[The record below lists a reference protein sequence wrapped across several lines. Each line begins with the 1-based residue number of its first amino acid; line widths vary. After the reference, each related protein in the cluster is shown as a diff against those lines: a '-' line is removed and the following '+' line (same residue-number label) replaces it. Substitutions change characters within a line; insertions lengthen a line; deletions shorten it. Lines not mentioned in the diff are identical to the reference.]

1 MAENNYRVD
10 AVDCAIDVLQAIAQ
24 EQGLS
29 MADIARKVGGSR
41 QRIFRMIKTL
51 EARDL
56 IERGRDG
63 KSYRIGIGTLL
74 LGAAARGQF
83 DLVQVAE
90 PIMEELGIA
99 TQETVQLRV
108 RDGSD
113 SLCIAYW
120 EPDRLVRVHADVGQ
134 RGSLFG
140 GSGKVFLAYM
150 TSDERQGFLSD
161 PLPRY
166 TPNSITEIST
176 LLGRLDQIRSSGFS
190 ISYGEV
196 NEELISISAPIF
208 SADERLIAVLN
219 LAAPAS
225 RMPRE
230 AAEAAARLVIDAAE
244 RASRLMRF
252 SQPNG
257 DKGRFS

>member
-1 MAENNYRVD
+1 MSENNYRVE
-10 AVDCAIDVLQAIAQ
+10 AVDCAIDVLQAIAH

-51 EARDL
+51 EARNL

-83 DLVQVAE
+83 DLVQVTE
-90 PIMEELGIA
+90 PIMAELGNA

-108 RDGSD
+108 RDGRD
-113 SLCIAYW
+113 SVCIACW
-120 EPDRLVRVHADVGQ
+120 EPDRLVRVHADIGQ

-140 GSGKVFLAYM
+140 GSGKVLLAYM
-150 TSDERQGFLSD
+150 SDEERQGFLRD

-166 TPNSITEIST
+166 TANSISDIHT
-176 LLGRLDQIRSSGFS
+176 LLGRLEQIRASGFS
-190 ISYGEV
+190 VSYGEV

-208 SADERLIAVLN
+208 SSDERLVAVLN

-225 RMPRE
+225 RMPQE
-230 AAEAAARLVIDAAE
+230 AAEAGARLVVDAAE
-244 RASRLMRF
+244 RASRLMRLNH
-252 SQPNG
+252 PNG
-257 DKGRFS
+257 DRNNFS

>member
-41 QRIFRMIKTL
+41 QRIFRMVKTL

-83 DLVQVAE
+83 DLVQVTE

-108 RDGSD
+108 RDGND

-150 TSDERQGFLSD
+150 TNDERQGFLSD

-166 TPNSITEIST
+166 TPNSITDIST
-176 LLGRLDQIRSSGFS
+176 LLGRLDQIQSTGFS

-208 SADERLIAVLN
+208 SAERLIAVLN

-225 RMPRE
+225 RMPQE
-230 AAEAAARLVIDAAE
+230 AAEAAARLVVDAAE
-244 RASRLMRF
+244 RASRMMRF
-252 SQPNG
+252 SQPTG
-257 DKGRFS
+257 EKGRFS